1 MRSTPLAWLSVES
14 SRTIQR
20 LGQRVV
26 RGNNLPTRPQGSYLF
41 CVPDSMGSASMEVVR
56 GGLYIRK

>member
-1 MRSTPLAWLSVES
+1 MRSTPLECLSVELPLI
-14 SRTIQR
+14 TQR
-20 LGQRVV
+20 IGQSVV